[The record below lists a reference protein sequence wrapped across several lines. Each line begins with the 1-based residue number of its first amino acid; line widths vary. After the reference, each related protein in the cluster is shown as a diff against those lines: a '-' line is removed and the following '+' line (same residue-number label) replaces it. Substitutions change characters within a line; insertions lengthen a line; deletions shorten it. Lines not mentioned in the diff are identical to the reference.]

1 MIKLIV
7 KLCLVFNQYICLPPI
22 EVIPRDQSE
31 ITSITAC
38 MMGGAI
44 FTVERNDA
52 QYYAKVYCTQS
63 PEDFEKWMKK
73 AKTY

>member
-22 EVIPRDQSE
+22 EVVPMDQSE

-44 FTVERNDA
+44 FTVEQDNA
-52 QYYAKVYCTQS
+52 EYYARVFCTQS
-63 PEDFEKWMKK
+63 PEDFKVWLK
-73 AKTY
+73 AHGG